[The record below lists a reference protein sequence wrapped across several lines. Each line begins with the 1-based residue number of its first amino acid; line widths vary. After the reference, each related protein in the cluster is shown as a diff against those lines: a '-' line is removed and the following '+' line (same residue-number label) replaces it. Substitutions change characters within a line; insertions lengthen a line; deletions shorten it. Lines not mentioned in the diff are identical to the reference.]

1 VVHVGGGLDLVT
13 SGQLRSDM
21 SKFVGARSAFVLDL
35 TEVPFV
41 DSIGISALLATR
53 SAALEHGGSL
63 VVRNPTNVVRRAL
76 ELTGLDGLL
85 IEPS

>member
-1 VVHVGGGLDLVT
+1 MVHVGGGLDLAT
-13 SGQLRSDM
+13 SGELRADM
-21 SKFVGARSAFVLDL
+21 SELVGAGSALVLDL

-76 ELTGLDGLL
+76 ELTGLDRLL
-85 IEPS
+85 TEPS